1 MTGPAPRERR
11 LAAGLTLAALVLGAG
26 AAAQAR
32 SASVVSYAVAD
43 VWPAALRFLR
53 VDRDYAI
60 KEKDEA
66 AGYILFELTENKR
79 PVRAALELVRTTD
92 SDGRSATQLI
102 VTMQELPRHYEV
114 ALLDKLAAKLRDERG
129 PPPPP
134 PPPAPAAPRRPAPPS
149 LPDNPGGKSPADGG
163 LPRPPIWGPEVR

>member
-1 MTGPAPRERR
+1 MIWPRGRR
-11 LAAGLTLAALVLGAG
+11 MVAGLLLGAVVLGAG
-26 AAAQAR
+26 AAAHAR
-32 SASVVSYAVAD
+32 SSSVVSYAVAD

-92 SDGRSATQLI
+92 SDGRAATQLI

-114 ALLDKLAAKLRDERG
+114 ALLDKLTTKLREERG
-129 PPPPP
+129 PPAPPP
-134 PPPAPAAPRRPAPPS
+134 PSAPAAPKRPTPPS
-149 LPDNPGGKSPADGG
+149 LPEQPGGKAPADGG

>member
-1 MTGPAPRERR
+1 MIWPGGRR
-11 LAAGLTLAALVLGAG
+11 MVAGLMLAGVVLGAD
-26 AAAQAR
+26 AAAHAR
-32 SASVVSYAVAD
+32 SSSVVSYAVAD

-53 VDRDYAI
+53 VDRDYTI

-79 PVRAALELVRTTD
+79 PIRAALELVKTTD
-92 SDGRSATQLI
+92 SEGRSATQLI
-102 VTMQELPRHYEV
+102 VTIQELPRHYEV
-114 ALLDKLAAKLRDERG
+114 ALLDKLTGKLREERG

-134 PPPAPAAPRRPAPPS
+134 PPPAPAAPKRPTPPAM
-149 LPDNPGGKSPADGG
+149 PDNPGGKSPADGG